1 MYDMLKEER
10 ECRLGNGFPGDDGW
24 TIISAVCVWGGGV
37 GMNEE
42 KRWGKPLKEKFNLYQ
57 IEAISKFWESCD
69 WQRYLNKS
77 PLKFLPRPE
86 PHSSL
91 KFVSVITQGPD
102 TEIPMGSSNGSIQFQ
117 LDDAT

>member
-10 ECRLGNGFPGDDGW
+10 ECRLGNGFPEDDGW
-24 TIISAVCVWGGGV
+24 TIISAGGWV

-42 KRWGKPLKEKFNLYQ
+42 KRWGKPLKEKLSLYQ
-57 IEAISKFWESCD
+57 IEAKVSQQILIVLWLAEI
-69 WQRYLNKS
+69 LNKI
-77 PLKFLPRPE
+77 PLQFLPPLE

-102 TEIPMGSSNGSIQFQ
+102 TEIPMGSSNGSIQFH